1 MPRTAGAW
9 VIVVAL
15 AILFAYN
22 VRQHR
27 FLGDDAFISFRYAKH
42 LASGEGLT
50 WNPGERV
57 EGYTNFLWVVL
68 MAGAMRLGIQPE
80 VLAPTLGIAT
90 GSLVLGG
97 LVVFTARLSPSAG
110 LLALV
115 PTACLASS
123 RTFTAWCT
131 GGLET
136 MLFTFLVCSAAWA
149 AIEERRREA
158 RIRVASAA
166 LFAAAA
172 LTRPEGLLFGG
183 VCGAWILVTLVWDRR
198 SAAPFLFWLAIFG
211 GITGAHL
218 LWRHEYYGAW
228 VPNTFTAKVPAPW
241 WDHGLKYAWLF
252 TRAYGLPLFAPVV
265 AVVLLKQ
272 PDRDRSLIAAT
283 ILTYATYVVAVGGDR
298 FEFRFWIPVLPF
310 SYWLVVDSVRRLQL
324 SPWAGSA
331 IVLVLLAL
339 TLHGSLERHDA
350 QLPRVRGVA
359 SVAAIRAYAARRITE
374 GRTLRR
380 LIDAG
385 DLDRG
390 LVLGVTGA
398 GAVPYYTDWPTVDSH
413 GLNDRY
419 IANLPLPK
427 RGVIGHERRAPLAY
441 LRGRG
446 VVFFDALNQLVHRS
460 DRTPHLPSHIVYDGE
475 SLAVR
480 ILQSGD
486 VAVAFVSLVP
496 EEELRRRFRNL
507 SLIR

>member
-15 AILFAYN
+15 AVLFAYN
-22 VRQHR
+22 VQQHY
-27 FLGDDAFISFRYAKH
+27 FLGDDAFISFRYARH

-68 MAGAMRLGIQPE
+68 IAGAMRLGLQPE
-80 VLAPTLGIAT
+80 VVAPTLGIAA
-90 GSLVLGG
+90 GALVVGG
-97 LVVFTARLSPSAG
+97 LAAFTARLTPPAG
-110 LLALV
+110 LLSLV
-115 PTACLASS
+115 PTAFLASS

-136 MLFTFLVCSAAWA
+136 MLFTLLVCSATWV
-149 AIEERRREA
+149 AIEERRRET
-158 RIRVASAA
+158 RVRVVSAA

-183 VCGAWILVTLVWDRR
+183 VCGVWILANLVWDRR
-198 SAAPFLFWLAIFG
+198 SAVPFLFWAAVFG
-211 GITGAHL
+211 GITGAHF

-241 WDHGLKYAWLF
+241 WDHGLTYAWLF

-265 AVVLLKQ
+265 AVALLKR
-272 PDRDRSLIAAT
+272 PDRDRTLIAAT
-283 ILTYATYVVAVGGDR
+283 ILAYATYVVGVGGDR

-310 SYWLVVDSVRRLQL
+310 SYWLVVDSVRRLSL
-324 SPWAGSA
+324 AAWASVSV
-331 IVLVLLAL
+331 VLVLLAF
-339 TLHGSLERHDA
+339 TWHGSLEHQGV
-350 QLPRVRGVA
+350 QLPRWRGVA
-359 SVAAIRAYAARRITE
+359 SVAGIRAYATRRIAE
-374 GRTLRR
+374 GQTLRR

-385 DLDRG
+385 DLDCC
-390 LVLGVTGA
+390 LLLGVTGA

-419 IANLPLPK
+419 IANLPLAT
-427 RGVIGHERRAPLAY
+427 RSVIGHERRAPLAY

-446 VVFFDALNQLVHRS
+446 VVIFDALNRLVHRA
-460 DRTPHLPSHIVYDGE
+460 DRIPHLPLHIVYDGE
-475 SLAVR
+475 WLPVR

-486 VAVAFVSLVP
+486 VAIAFVSFVP
-496 EEELRRRFRNL
+496 EEDLRRRFTNL